1 MNLIVSI
8 WARAIETESS
18 AKPRAL
24 ADDSMVLATDST
36 DIQTAQGACEITGE
50 FAHLTQQELA
60 AKKTLAWSTSK
71 ADRAALRKIRFD
83 EHSLQVFL
91 DVQSLGAHLCSSKT
105 RSVSHY
111 ESRIQDAIRIAN
123 SVSSLPL
130 SSEDRGLICAPKIM
144 PNKLYSSE
152 ISTPSFAQ
160 FGKLH
165 SAIARATWKK
175 RANRSTEV
183 VLSLLHPVHIDWTRF
198 ALGHISALCSFA
210 TCVSVVPILFPRSAL
225 YGP

>member
-24 ADDSMVLATDST
+24 ADDSMVLAT

-91 DVQSLGAHLCSSKT
+91 DVQSLGAHFVLFKNQ
-105 RSVSHY
+105 
-111 ESRIQDAIRIAN
+111 IGF
-123 SVSSLPL
+123 SL
-130 SSEDRGLICAPKIM
+130 
-144 PNKLYSSE
+144 
-152 ISTPSFAQ
+152 
-160 FGKLH
+160 
-165 SAIARATWKK
+165 
-175 RANRSTEV
+175 
-183 VLSLLHPVHIDWTRF
+183 
-198 ALGHISALCSFA
+198 
-210 TCVSVVPILFPRSAL
+210 
-225 YGP
+225 

>member
-105 RSVSHY
+105 RSISHY

-144 PNKLYSSE
+144 PNK
-152 ISTPSFAQ
+152 
-160 FGKLH
+160 
-165 SAIARATWKK
+165 
-175 RANRSTEV
+175 
-183 VLSLLHPVHIDWTRF
+183 
-198 ALGHISALCSFA
+198 
-210 TCVSVVPILFPRSAL
+210 
-225 YGP
+225 